1 MIENI
6 RLSFQGIWSH
16 KMRSFLTMLGIIIG
30 IASIISIV
38 STIKGTNEQIKKNL
52 IGSGTNTVQI
62 QLYQGDY
69 QYEMLYNGLPDGI
82 PVRDETTMEK
92 IKSVK
97 NVEDAAFY
105 TSRSDY
111 NNSVYYGNN
120 GISGSQVFGVDN
132 SYFTTNG
139 LVLKSGRTFVDS
151 DFTDFHAAA
160 IIDADTADSLFDGEN
175 PIGKTIEISSIPFTV
190 VGVVD
195 EDSKFEPVINSIDE
209 YYTYYSDSSASRIFV
224 PSSMW
229 PALYS
234 FDEPQNVAIRVS
246 NTEAMTDAGKAV
258 AEIMNTNV
266 TNSEIKYQAQDLL
279 KQAQDLQ
286 DLSSSTNSQLIW
298 IASISLLVG
307 GIGVM
312 NIMLVSVTE
321 RTREIGLKKA
331 IGAKKSRILWQF
343 LTEAAVLTSLGGIV
357 GVGAG
362 IGLAAIISRVTSAP
376 VAISVPSII
385 IAVVFSMVIGI
396 IFGLLKHNVRYEDL
410 DTMDEATWDQVIQ
423 YGIEFAAEVCKSFNN
438 SVSKEFAEARK
449 YQP

>member
-92 IKSVK
+92 NKSVK

-175 PIGKTIEISSIPFTV
+175 PIGKTIEISGIPFTV
-190 VGVVD
+190 VGIVD

-209 YYTYYSDSSASRIFV
+209 YYTYYSNSSASRIFV

-396 IFGLLKHNVRYEDL
+396 IFGLLPSFK
-410 DTMDEATWDQVIQ
+410 
-423 YGIEFAAEVCKSFNN
+423 AANLNPIDALRHE
-438 SVSKEFAEARK
+438 
-449 YQP
+449 

>member
-92 IKSVK
+92 IRSVK

-175 PIGKTIEISSIPFTV
+175 PIGKTIEISSIPFMV
-190 VGVVD
+190 VGIVD

-258 AEIMNTNV
+258 AEIMNANV

-362 IGLAAIISRVTSAP
+362 IGLAEIISRVTSAP

-396 IFGLLKHNVRYEDL
+396 IFGLLPSFK
-410 DTMDEATWDQVIQ
+410 
-423 YGIEFAAEVCKSFNN
+423 AANLNPIDALRHE
-438 SVSKEFAEARK
+438 
-449 YQP
+449 

>member
-30 IASIISIV
+30 IASLISIV

-190 VGVVD
+190 VGIVD

-258 AEIMNTNV
+258 AEIMNANV

-362 IGLAAIISRVTSAP
+362 IGLAEIISRVTSAP

-396 IFGLLKHNVRYEDL
+396 IFGLLPSFK
-410 DTMDEATWDQVIQ
+410 
-423 YGIEFAAEVCKSFNN
+423 AANLNPIDALRHE
-438 SVSKEFAEARK
+438 
-449 YQP
+449 

>member
-139 LVLKSGRTFVDS
+139 LVLKSGRTFMDS

-190 VGVVD
+190 VGIVD

-396 IFGLLKHNVRYEDL
+396 IFGLLPSFK
-410 DTMDEATWDQVIQ
+410 
-423 YGIEFAAEVCKSFNN
+423 AANLNPIDALRHE
-438 SVSKEFAEARK
+438 
-449 YQP
+449 

>member
-97 NVEDAAFY
+97 NVEDTAFY

-396 IFGLLKHNVRYEDL
+396 IFGLLPSFK
-410 DTMDEATWDQVIQ
+410 
-423 YGIEFAAEVCKSFNN
+423 AANLNPIDALRHE
-438 SVSKEFAEARK
+438 
-449 YQP
+449 

>member
-190 VGVVD
+190 VGIVD

-224 PSSMW
+224 PSFMW

-396 IFGLLKHNVRYEDL
+396 IFGLLPSFK
-410 DTMDEATWDQVIQ
+410 
-423 YGIEFAAEVCKSFNN
+423 AANLNPIDALRHE
-438 SVSKEFAEARK
+438 
-449 YQP
+449 

>member
-92 IKSVK
+92 IRSVK

-190 VGVVD
+190 VGIVD

-258 AEIMNTNV
+258 AEIMNANV

-362 IGLAAIISRVTSAP
+362 IGLAEIISRVTSAP

-396 IFGLLKHNVRYEDL
+396 IFGLLPSFK
-410 DTMDEATWDQVIQ
+410 
-423 YGIEFAAEVCKSFNN
+423 AANLNPIDALRHE
-438 SVSKEFAEARK
+438 
-449 YQP
+449 

>member
-160 IIDADTADSLFDGEN
+160 IIDADTVDSLFDGEN
-175 PIGKTIEISSIPFTV
+175 PIGKTIEISGIPFTV
-190 VGVVD
+190 VGIVD

-209 YYTYYSDSSASRIFV
+209 YYTYYSNSSASRIFV

-396 IFGLLKHNVRYEDL
+396 IFGLLPSFK
-410 DTMDEATWDQVIQ
+410 
-423 YGIEFAAEVCKSFNN
+423 AANLNPIDALRHE
-438 SVSKEFAEARK
+438 
-449 YQP
+449 

>member
-151 DFTDFHAAA
+151 DFTDFHTAA
-160 IIDADTADSLFDGEN
+160 IVDADTADSLFDGEN

-190 VGVVD
+190 VGIVD

-209 YYTYYSDSSASRIFV
+209 YYTYYSNSSASRIFV

-266 TNSEIKYQAQDLL
+266 SNSEIKYQAQDLL

-396 IFGLLKHNVRYEDL
+396 IFGLLPSFK
-410 DTMDEATWDQVIQ
+410 
-423 YGIEFAAEVCKSFNN
+423 AANLNPIDALRHE
-438 SVSKEFAEARK
+438 
-449 YQP
+449 

>member
-139 LVLKSGRTFVDS
+139 LVLKSGRTFVNS

-190 VGVVD
+190 VGIVD

-209 YYTYYSDSSASRIFV
+209 YYTYYSNSSASRIFV

-396 IFGLLKHNVRYEDL
+396 IFGLLPSFK
-410 DTMDEATWDQVIQ
+410 
-423 YGIEFAAEVCKSFNN
+423 AANLNPIDALRSE
-438 SVSKEFAEARK
+438 
-449 YQP
+449 

>member
-132 SYFTTNG
+132 RYFTTNG

-190 VGVVD
+190 VGIVD

-362 IGLAAIISRVTSAP
+362 IGLAEIISHVTSAP

-396 IFGLLKHNVRYEDL
+396 IFGLLPSFK
-410 DTMDEATWDQVIQ
+410 
-423 YGIEFAAEVCKSFNN
+423 AANLNPIDALRHE
-438 SVSKEFAEARK
+438 
-449 YQP
+449 

>member
-132 SYFTTNG
+132 NYFTTNG

-175 PIGKTIEISSIPFTV
+175 PIGKTIEISGIPFTV
-190 VGVVD
+190 VGIVD

-209 YYTYYSDSSASRIFV
+209 YYTYYSNSSASRIFV

-396 IFGLLKHNVRYEDL
+396 IFGRLPSFK
-410 DTMDEATWDQVIQ
+410 
-423 YGIEFAAEVCKSFNN
+423 AANLNPIDALRHE
-438 SVSKEFAEARK
+438 
-449 YQP
+449 

>member
-190 VGVVD
+190 VGIVD

-376 VAISVPSII
+376 VAFHHYCRG
-385 IAVVFSMVIGI
+385 VFHGHRHHLRASP
-396 IFGLLKHNVRYEDL
+396 LLQGGKPEPDRC
-410 DTMDEATWDQVIQ
+410 
-423 YGIEFAAEVCKSFNN
+423 FAA
-438 SVSKEFAEARK
+438 
-449 YQP
+449 

>member
-120 GISGSQVFGVDN
+120 SISGSQIFGVDN

-139 LVLKSGRTFVDS
+139 LVLKSGRTFVDN

-190 VGVVD
+190 VGIVD

-209 YYTYYSDSSASRIFV
+209 YYTYYSNSSASRIFV

-396 IFGLLKHNVRYEDL
+396 IFGLLPSFK
-410 DTMDEATWDQVIQ
+410 
-423 YGIEFAAEVCKSFNN
+423 AANLNPIDALRHE
-438 SVSKEFAEARK
+438 
-449 YQP
+449 

>member
-132 SYFTTNG
+132 RYFTTNG

-190 VGVVD
+190 VGIVD

-258 AEIMNTNV
+258 AEIMNANV
-266 TNSEIKYQAQDLL
+266 TNSEIKNQAQDLL

-362 IGLAAIISRVTSAP
+362 IGLAEIISRVTSAP

-396 IFGLLKHNVRYEDL
+396 IFGLLPSFK
-410 DTMDEATWDQVIQ
+410 
-423 YGIEFAAEVCKSFNN
+423 AANLNPIDALRHE
-438 SVSKEFAEARK
+438 
-449 YQP
+449 

>member
-120 GISGSQVFGVDN
+120 SISGSQVFGVDN

-190 VGVVD
+190 VGIVD

-209 YYTYYSDSSASRIFV
+209 YYTYYSNSSASRIFV

-362 IGLAAIISRVTSAP
+362 IGLATIISRVTSAP

-396 IFGLLKHNVRYEDL
+396 IFGLLPSFK
-410 DTMDEATWDQVIQ
+410 
-423 YGIEFAAEVCKSFNN
+423 AANLNPIDALRHE
-438 SVSKEFAEARK
+438 
-449 YQP
+449 

>member
-92 IKSVK
+92 IRSVK
-97 NVEDAAFY
+97 NVEDVAFY

-175 PIGKTIEISSIPFTV
+175 PIGKTIEISSIPFMV
-190 VGVVD
+190 VGIVD

-258 AEIMNTNV
+258 AEIMNANV

-362 IGLAAIISRVTSAP
+362 IGLAEIISRVTSAP

-396 IFGLLKHNVRYEDL
+396 IFGLLPSFK
-410 DTMDEATWDQVIQ
+410 
-423 YGIEFAAEVCKSFNN
+423 AANLNPIDALRHE
-438 SVSKEFAEARK
+438 
-449 YQP
+449 

>member
-151 DFTDFHAAA
+151 DFTNFHAAA

-209 YYTYYSDSSASRIFV
+209 YYTYYSNSSASRIFV

-396 IFGLLKHNVRYEDL
+396 IFGLLPSFK
-410 DTMDEATWDQVIQ
+410 
-423 YGIEFAAEVCKSFNN
+423 AANLNPIDALRHE
-438 SVSKEFAEARK
+438 
-449 YQP
+449 

>member
-132 SYFTTNG
+132 GYFTTNG

-190 VGVVD
+190 VGIVD

-362 IGLAAIISRVTSAP
+362 IGLAEIISRVTSAP

-396 IFGLLKHNVRYEDL
+396 IFGLLPSFK
-410 DTMDEATWDQVIQ
+410 
-423 YGIEFAAEVCKSFNN
+423 AANLNPIDALRHE
-438 SVSKEFAEARK
+438 
-449 YQP
+449 

>member
-190 VGVVD
+190 VGIVD

-258 AEIMNTNV
+258 AEIMNANV

-362 IGLAAIISRVTSAP
+362 IGLAAAISRVTSAP

-396 IFGLLKHNVRYEDL
+396 IFGLLPSFK
-410 DTMDEATWDQVIQ
+410 
-423 YGIEFAAEVCKSFNN
+423 AANLNPIDALRHE
-438 SVSKEFAEARK
+438 
-449 YQP
+449 

>member
-190 VGVVD
+190 VGIVD

-258 AEIMNTNV
+258 AEIMNANV

-362 IGLAAIISRVTSAP
+362 IGLAEIISRVTSAP

-385 IAVVFSMVIGI
+385 IAVVFSMIIGI
-396 IFGLLKHNVRYEDL
+396 IFGLLPSFK
-410 DTMDEATWDQVIQ
+410 
-423 YGIEFAAEVCKSFNN
+423 AANLNPIDALRHE
-438 SVSKEFAEARK
+438 
-449 YQP
+449 

>member
-82 PVRDETTMEK
+82 LVRDETTMEK

-190 VGVVD
+190 VGIVD

-258 AEIMNTNV
+258 AEIMNANV
-266 TNSEIKYQAQDLL
+266 MNSEIKYQAQDLL

-362 IGLAAIISRVTSAP
+362 IGLAEIISRVTSAP

-396 IFGLLKHNVRYEDL
+396 IFGLLPSFK
-410 DTMDEATWDQVIQ
+410 
-423 YGIEFAAEVCKSFNN
+423 AANLNPIDALRHE
-438 SVSKEFAEARK
+438 
-449 YQP
+449 

>member
-92 IKSVK
+92 IKSLK

-190 VGVVD
+190 VGIVD

-209 YYTYYSDSSASRIFV
+209 YYTYYSNSSASRIFV

-396 IFGLLKHNVRYEDL
+396 IFGLLPSFK
-410 DTMDEATWDQVIQ
+410 
-423 YGIEFAAEVCKSFNN
+423 AANLNPIDALRHE
-438 SVSKEFAEARK
+438 
-449 YQP
+449 

>member
-190 VGVVD
+190 VGIVD

-298 IASISLLVG
+298 IASICLLVG

-396 IFGLLKHNVRYEDL
+396 IFGLLPSFK
-410 DTMDEATWDQVIQ
+410 
-423 YGIEFAAEVCKSFNN
+423 AANLNPIDALRHE
-438 SVSKEFAEARK
+438 
-449 YQP
+449 

>member
-92 IKSVK
+92 IKSLK

-175 PIGKTIEISSIPFTV
+175 PIGKTIEISGIPFTV
-190 VGVVD
+190 VGIVD

-396 IFGLLKHNVRYEDL
+396 IFGLLPSFK
-410 DTMDEATWDQVIQ
+410 
-423 YGIEFAAEVCKSFNN
+423 AANLNPIDALRHE
-438 SVSKEFAEARK
+438 
-449 YQP
+449 

>member
-82 PVRDETTMEK
+82 PVRDETTIEK

-132 SYFTTNG
+132 RYFTTNG

-190 VGVVD
+190 VGIVD

-258 AEIMNTNV
+258 AEIMNANV

-362 IGLAAIISRVTSAP
+362 IGLAEIISRVTSAP

-385 IAVVFSMVIGI
+385 IAVVSMVIGI
-396 IFGLLKHNVRYEDL
+396 IFGLLPSFK
-410 DTMDEATWDQVIQ
+410 
-423 YGIEFAAEVCKSFNN
+423 AANLNPIDALRHE
-438 SVSKEFAEARK
+438 
-449 YQP
+449 

>member
-132 SYFTTNG
+132 RYFTTNG

-151 DFTDFHAAA
+151 DFTNFHAAA

-175 PIGKTIEISSIPFTV
+175 PIGKTIEISGIPFTV
-190 VGVVD
+190 VGIVD

-396 IFGLLKHNVRYEDL
+396 IFGLLPSFK
-410 DTMDEATWDQVIQ
+410 
-423 YGIEFAAEVCKSFNN
+423 AANLNPIDALRHE
-438 SVSKEFAEARK
+438 
-449 YQP
+449 

>member
-396 IFGLLKHNVRYEDL
+396 IFGLLPSFKAANL
-410 DTMDEATWDQVIQ
+410 NPIEALRH
-423 YGIEFAAEVCKSFNN
+423 E
-438 SVSKEFAEARK
+438 
-449 YQP
+449 

>member
-111 NNSVYYGNN
+111 NNSVYYGNK

-175 PIGKTIEISSIPFTV
+175 PIGKTIEISGIPFTV
-190 VGVVD
+190 VGIVD

-209 YYTYYSDSSASRIFV
+209 YYTYYSNSSASRIFV

-396 IFGLLKHNVRYEDL
+396 IFGLLPSFK
-410 DTMDEATWDQVIQ
+410 
-423 YGIEFAAEVCKSFNN
+423 AANLNPIDALRHE
-438 SVSKEFAEARK
+438 
-449 YQP
+449 

>member
-82 PVRDETTMEK
+82 PVRDETTIEK

-175 PIGKTIEISSIPFTV
+175 PIGKTIEISGIPFTV
-190 VGVVD
+190 VGIVD

-396 IFGLLKHNVRYEDL
+396 IFGLLPSFK
-410 DTMDEATWDQVIQ
+410 
-423 YGIEFAAEVCKSFNN
+423 AANLNPIDALRHE
-438 SVSKEFAEARK
+438 
-449 YQP
+449 